1 MEQLFDGLLNDHLG
15 FVVWAFLAFI
25 ILLVLLAKFAW
36 KPIMAAISERE
47 RSIEDALL
55 KAEAAK
61 EEMARLTNE
70 NEQLLKEARA
80 ERDLILREA
89 RQLKDQIINEAK
101 SAANVEGAR
110 MIENARLEIN
120 NLKALAMS
128 DVKNQVATLSLDI
141 AEKILRKQFADQQA
155 QDQLVA
161 DLLKEV
167 KIK

>member
-1 MEQLFDGLLNDHLG
+1 MEQLFEGLLNDHLG
-15 FVVWAFLAFI
+15 FVVWAAVAFL
-25 ILLVLLAKFAW
+25 ILLFLLAKFAW
-36 KPIMAAISERE
+36 NPIMSAIADRE

-70 NEQLLKEARA
+70 NEQLLKDARA

-89 RQLKDQIINEAK
+89 RQLKDQIVNEAK
-101 SAANVEGAR
+101 TVANVEGAR
-110 MIENARLEIN
+110 MIEQARLEIN
-120 NLKALAMS
+120 SLKAIAMA
-128 DVKNQVATLSLDI
+128 DVENQVATLSIEI
-141 AEKILRKQFADQQA
+141 AEKILRKQFADQHA
-155 QDQLVA
+155 QDELVA

>member
-1 MEQLFDGLLNDHLG
+1 MEQLFEGLLNDHLG
-15 FVVWAFLAFI
+15 FVVLAAVAFI
-25 ILLVLLAKFAW
+25 ILLILLAKFAW
-36 KPIMAAISERE
+36 KPIMSAISERE

-120 NLKALAMS
+120 SLKAVAMS
-128 DVKNQVATLSLDI
+128 DVKNQVATLSVEI

>member
-1 MEQLFDGLLNDHLG
+1 MEELFEGLLNDHLG
-15 FVVWAFLAFI
+15 FVVWAAVAFV
-25 ILLVLLAKFAW
+25 ILLILLGKFAW
-36 KPIMAAISERE
+36 KPIMAAIADRE

-70 NEQLLKEARA
+70 NEQLLKEARK
-80 ERDLILREA
+80 ERDQILSEA
-89 RQLKDQIINEAK
+89 RHLKDQIIGEAR

-110 MIENARLEIN
+110 MIEHAKLEIN
-120 NLKALAMS
+120 NLKAIAMA
-128 DVKNQVATLSLDI
+128 DVKNQVATLSIEI
-141 AEKILRKQFADQQA
+141 AEKVLRKQFADQAA
-155 QDQLVA
+155 QDELVA

>member
-1 MEQLFDGLLNDHLG
+1 MEQLFEGLLNDHLG
-15 FVVWAFLAFI
+15 FVVWAAVAFI
-25 ILLVLLAKFAW
+25 ILLILLGKFAW
-36 KPIMAAISERE
+36 KPIMAAIADRE

-89 RQLKDQIINEAK
+89 KHLKDQIVAEAK
-101 SAANVEGAR
+101 NVANVEGAR
-110 MIENARLEIN
+110 MIEKAKLEIN
-120 NLKALAMS
+120 SLKAIAMA
-128 DVKNQVATLSLDI
+128 DVKNQVATLSLEI
-141 AEKILRKQFADQQA
+141 AEKVLRREFANQNA
-155 QDQLVA
+155 QDELVA